1 VCPDT
6 CATVGNG
13 NNDVEMLTEA
23 ALGIVVL
30 GREGTSPRALMA
42 ADLIAQ
48 SITEALD
55 LLLDA
60 QALNATLRS

>member
-1 VCPDT
+1 VRHGRQRQQRHRD
-6 CATVGNG
+6 AHR
-13 NNDVEMLTEA
+13 A
-23 ALGIVVL
+23 ALGIVIV
-30 GREGTSPRALMA
+30 GREGTSPRALTA